1 MDLSQCDL
9 STNIPKLYNMIIND
23 YVNLKMPQ
31 LFGYDPS
38 VDIEANANVF
48 SANYF
53 NNLHVCAKD
62 NADHRV
68 YPTTCKQL
76 KKYIGDVK
84 KSLADVQVF
93 RQEKINDASAQA
105 GICDVTKNTYSLLLC
120 GLYGDKQM

>member
-84 KSLADVQVF
+84 KSLAAVQVF
-93 RQEKINDASAQA
+93 RQDKINDASAQA
-105 GICDVTKNTYSLLLC
+105 GICDVTKSTYSLLLC